1 MHHKGFV
8 KRLFVVLTFN
18 VDQRSLGQ
26 RRQHF
31 VGRLR
36 FEDHFSHNTLAAH
49 TTFTLVD
56 RMKMGVRHPGGIE
69 VDRGDIQR
77 LFDPVGVVEQAII
90 G

>member
-8 KRLFVVLTFN
+8 KGLFVILTFN
-18 VDQRSLGQ
+18 VDQRSLDNAASILWVDCVSKITFP
-26 RRQHF
+26 QH
-31 VGRLR
+31 
-36 FEDHFSHNTLAAH
+36 APAH
-49 TTFTLVD
+49 TTFTLID

-69 VDRGDIQR
+69 MDRRDIQR